1 MNKPLNNMNDTSRFT
16 QRVSDAI
23 RLLKLAGFLVFALLA
38 GHAQALT
45 QVTNFGSNPGNL
57 TMYKYV
63 PANLPANA
71 PLVMAV
77 HGCTMSAA
85 AYDDEPG
92 IIKYADLWKFA
103 VVFPQQQTSNQVS
116 KCFNWWLTGDST
128 RGQGEALSAK
138 QMIDKMKTD
147 HSIDPSRVY
156 ITGLSAGAAFTTMML
171 ATYPDVFAGGAPVA
185 GVSSKCDLNCAY
197 GLEVKTPQQWGDMV
211 RAAGPAGYTGP
222 YPRVSI
228 WQGSA
233 DATVN
238 PGYLTEIMKQ
248 WTNVHGIDQTADV
261 TDTIAG
267 QTHNVYK
274 DANGVAKVETVMVSG
289 MGHGTPI
296 DPGTATQQCGTAAA
310 YILDVNLCSSYYIF
324 KWFGLGQ

>member
-1 MNKPLNNMNDTSRFT
+1 MEKKFNNKNSAWRFV
-16 QRVSDAI
+16 RWISDAI
-23 RLLKLAGFLVFALLA
+23 GLGKLLGLFAIAFLAG
-38 GHAQALT
+38 QANAIT
-45 QVTNFGSNPGNL
+45 QVTNFGTNPGNL
-57 TMYKYV
+57 VMYKYI

-77 HGCTMSAA
+77 HGCTMSAG
-85 AYDDEPG
+85 AYDVEPG

-103 VVFPQQQTSNQVS
+103 VVWPEQKTPNQVS

-138 QMIDKMKTD
+138 QMIDKMKAD

-171 ATYPDVFAGGAPVA
+171 ATYPDVFAGGAPIA
-185 GVSSKCDLNCAY
+185 GVSSKCDLACSQ
-197 GLEVKTPQQWGDMV
+197 GMVVKTPQQWGDLV
-211 RAAGPAGYTGP
+211 RAAGPAGYNGP
-222 YPRVSI
+222 YPRISI
-228 WQGSA
+228 WHGSA

-238 PGYLTEIMKQ
+238 PGYVAEIMKQ
-248 WTNVHGIDQTADV
+248 WTNVHGVDQTPDI

-267 QTHNVYK
+267 QLHNVYK
-274 DANGVAKVETVMVSG
+274 DASGVDKVETVTVTG

-296 DPGTATQQCGTAAA
+296 DPGSSTPQCGTAAS
-310 YILDVNLCSSYYIF
+310 YILDVNLCAYYYIF

>member
-1 MNKPLNNMNDTSRFT
+1 MKTIANRIAGLF
-16 QRVSDAI
+16 
-23 RLLKLAGFLVFALLA
+23 LALVFTAT
-38 GHAQALT
+38 GAQALT
-45 QVTNFGSNPGNL
+45 LVQNFGSNPGNL

-71 PLVMAV
+71 PLVMAA
-77 HGCTMSAA
+77 HGCTMSAG
-85 AYDDEPG
+85 AYDTEPG
-92 IIKYADLWKFA
+92 IIKYADMWKFA
-103 VVFPQQQTSNQVS
+103 VVFPEQKTQNQVS
-116 KCFNWWLTGDST
+116 KCFNWWQAADST

-138 QMIDKMKTD
+138 QMIDKMKAD
-147 HSIDPSRVY
+147 HGIDPARVY

-171 ATYPDVFAGGAPVA
+171 ATYPDVFAGGAPFA
-185 GVSSKCDLNCAY
+185 GVSSKCDLACSQ
-197 GLEVKTPQQWGDMV
+197 GLQVLTPQQWGDKV

-228 WQGSA
+228 WHGSS

-248 WTNVHGIDQTADV
+248 WTNVHGIDQTPDV

-267 QTHNVYK
+267 QVHKVYK
-274 DANGVAKVETVMVSG
+274 DAAGVAKVETIMISG
-289 MGHGTPI
+289 MGHGTAI
-296 DPGTATQQCGTAAA
+296 DPGSATQQCGTPAA

>member
-1 MNKPLNNMNDTSRFT
+1 MNKVITPMNSVWHTVRC
-16 QRVSDAI
+16 VSVA
-23 RLLKLAGFLVFALLA
+23 LGFGKFFGIISLSLIAF
-38 GHAQALT
+38 HAQAIT
-45 QVTNFGSNPGNL
+45 QVTGFGSNPGNL

-85 AYDDEPG
+85 AYDTEPG

-103 VVFPQQQTSNQVS
+103 VVWPQQKTQNQVS
-116 KCFNWWLTGDST
+116 RCFNWWLAGDST

-138 QMIDKMKTD
+138 QMIDQMKAD
-147 HSIDPSRVY
+147 HSIDNSRVY

-171 ATYPDVFAGGAPVA
+171 ATYPDVFAGGAPIA
-185 GVSSKCDLNCAY
+185 GVSSKCNLACSQ
-197 GLEVKTPQQWGDMV
+197 GLTVKTPLQWGDLV
-211 RAAGPAGYTGP
+211 RAAGPVGYTGP

-228 WQGSA
+228 WHGSV

-248 WTNVHGIDQTADV
+248 WTNVHGVDQTADLV
-261 TDTIAG
+261 DTIAG
-267 QTHNVYK
+267 QVHNVYK
-274 DANGVAKVETVMVSG
+274 DVNGVAKVETILVSA
-289 MGHGTPI
+289 MGHGAPV
-296 DPGTATQQCGTAAA
+296 DPGGATQQCGTAAS
-310 YILDVNLCSSYYIF
+310 YILDVNLCAYYYIF

>member
-1 MNKPLNNMNDTSRFT
+1 MK
-16 QRVSDAI
+16 
-23 RLLKLAGFLVFALLA
+23 RLLLGLFFALALLA
-38 GHAQALT
+38 GRAQAIT

-71 PLVMAV
+71 PLVMAA

-85 AYDDEPG
+85 AYDVEPG
-92 IIKYADLWKFA
+92 LIKYADLWKFA
-103 VVFPQQQTSNQVS
+103 IVWPEQRPQNQVS
-116 KCFNWWLTGDST
+116 RCFNWWLAGDST

-138 QMIDKMKTD
+138 QMIDKMKAD
-147 HSIDPSRVY
+147 HGIDPARVY

-171 ATYPDVFAGGAPVA
+171 ATYPDVFAAGAPIA
-185 GVSSKCDLNCAY
+185 GVNSKCDLACSQA
-197 GLEVKTPQQWGDMV
+197 LQVKTPQQWGDKV
-211 RAAGPAGYTGP
+211 RAAAPAGYTGP
-222 YPRVSI
+222 WPRVSI
-228 WQGSA
+228 WHGSN

-238 PGYLTEIMKQ
+238 PGYLAEIMKQ
-248 WTNVHGIDQTADV
+248 WTNVHGIDQTPDV

-267 QTHNVYK
+267 QAHNVYK

-296 DPGTATQQCGTAAA
+296 DPGSATQQCGTAAS
-310 YILDVNLCSSYYIF
+310 YILDVNLCSSYYILR
-324 KWFGLGQ
+324 WFGLGQ

>member
-1 MNKPLNNMNDTSRFT
+1 MIKTSTRW
-16 QRVSDAI
+16 VG
-23 RLLKLAGFLVFALLA
+23 LLLALLFLAGRAE
-38 GHAQALT
+38 ALT
-45 QVTNFGSNPGNL
+45 LVTNFGSNPGNL

-71 PLVMAV
+71 PLVMAA

-85 AYDDEPG
+85 AYDTEPG

-103 VVFPQQQTSNQVS
+103 VVFPQQVPQNQVS
-116 KCFNWWLTGDST
+116 RCFNWWLSGDST

-138 QMIDKMKTD
+138 QMIDKMKAD
-147 HSIDPSRVY
+147 HGINPARVY

-171 ATYPDVFAGGAPVA
+171 ATYPDVFAAGAPIA
-185 GVSSKCDLNCAY
+185 GVNSKCDLACSQA
-197 GLEVKTPQQWGDMV
+197 LQVKTPQEWGDKV
-211 RAAGPAGYTGP
+211 RAAAPAGYTGP

-228 WQGSA
+228 WHGSA

-248 WTNVHGIDQTADV
+248 WTNVHGIDQTPDV

-267 QTHNVYK
+267 QVHKVYK
-274 DANGVAKVETVMVSG
+274 DANGVAKVETVMISG
-289 MGHGTPI
+289 MGHGTAI
-296 DPGTATQQCGTAAA
+296 DPGSATQQCGTPAA

>member
-1 MNKPLNNMNDTSRFT
+1 MNRQHMLTAAGK
-16 QRVSDAI
+16 
-23 RLLKLAGFLVFALLA
+23 LLAFFLALALWA
-38 GHAQALT
+38 GHAAALT
-45 QVTNFGSNPGNL
+45 LVTNFGSNPGNL

-85 AYDDEPG
+85 AYDTEPG

-103 VVFPQQQTSNQVS
+103 VVWPEQKVQNQVS
-116 KCFNWWLTGDST
+116 KCFNWWLSGDST
-128 RGQGEALSAK
+128 RDQGEALSAR
-138 QMIDKMKTD
+138 QMIDKMKAD
-147 HSIDPSRVY
+147 HGIDPTRVY

-171 ATYPDVFAGGAPVA
+171 ATYPDVFAAGAPIA
-185 GVSSKCDLNCAY
+185 GVNSKCDLACSQ
-197 GLEVKTPQQWGDMV
+197 GLVVKTPQEWGDKV
-211 RAAGPAGYTGP
+211 RAAAPTGYTGP
-222 YPRVSI
+222 WPRVSI

-248 WTNVHGIDQTADV
+248 WTNVHGIDQTPDV

-267 QTHNVYK
+267 QAHKVYK
-274 DANGVAKVETVMVSG
+274 DAAGVAKVETILISG

-296 DPGTATQQCGTAAA
+296 DPGSATQQCGTPAS
-310 YILDVNLCSSYYIF
+310 YILDVNLCSTYYILR
-324 KWFGLGQ
+324 WFGLGQ

>member
-1 MNKPLNNMNDTSRFT
+1 MKKRFNNQSSAWRFM
-16 QRVSDAI
+16 RWLSNAI
-23 RLLKLAGFLVFALLA
+23 GFGKWLGFFALAFLA
-38 GHAQALT
+38 GHANAIT
-45 QVTNFGSNPGNL
+45 QVTNFGTNPGNL
-57 TMYKYV
+57 VMYKYV

-71 PLVMAV
+71 PLVMAA
-77 HGCTMSAA
+77 HGCTMSAG
-85 AYDDEPG
+85 AYDVEPG

-103 VVFPQQQTSNQVS
+103 VVWPEQKTPNQVS

-138 QMIDKMKTD
+138 QMIDKMKAD
-147 HSIDPSRVY
+147 HSIDPARVY

-171 ATYPDVFAGGAPVA
+171 ATYPDVFAGGAPIA
-185 GVSSKCDLNCAY
+185 GVSSKCDLTCSQ
-197 GLEVKTPQQWGDMV
+197 GMVVKTPQQWGDLA
-211 RAAGPAGYTGP
+211 RAAGPAGYSGP

-228 WQGSA
+228 WHGSA

-238 PGYLTEIMKQ
+238 PGYVAEIMKQ
-248 WTNVHGIDQTADV
+248 WTNVHGVDQTPDV

-267 QTHNVYK
+267 QLHNVYK
-274 DANGVAKVETVMVSG
+274 DANGVDKVETVMVTG

-296 DPGTATQQCGTAAA
+296 DPGSSTQQCGTAAS
-310 YILDVNLCSSYYIF
+310 YILDVNLCAYYYIF